1 MNQAS
6 RRVSELDDQLDAHV
20 DGRTLR
26 RSRNRDAVIVAL
38 LDLIREGDLDPGAAE
53 IAERAGVSHRS
64 VFRYFDDLNDLVRTA
79 IDHEFQQ
86 AREMSSIPQIGAG
99 SFDERVAAM
108 VDARLALFERVRGTM
123 LVARMKAG
131 SIPAI
136 DEEIATV
143 AELFRAQLRTHFA
156 DELAA
161 WSHPQNEFIVD
172 GCLVLTS
179 FEAYDVHTRYLG
191 HSVER
196 MRASWLASVTALLG
210 H

>member
-6 RRVSELDDQLDAHV
+6 TRGSDANDELDAHI

-86 AREMSSIPQIGAG
+86 AKALSTIPKMGEG
-99 SFDERVAAM
+99 SLEERVASV
-108 VDARLALFERVRGTM
+108 VDARLGLYERVSGTL

-136 DEEIATV
+136 DEEIARV
-143 AELFRAQLRTHFA
+143 AEMFRTQLRTHFA
-156 DELAA
+156 EELAA
-161 WSHPQNEFIVD
+161 WSHPEYEFIVD
-172 GCLVLTS
+172 GCLVLNS
-179 FEAYDVHTRYLG
+179 FESYDLHTRLLG
-191 HSVER
+191 HSIER
-196 MRASWLASVTALLG
+196 IRASWRASLCALLG
-210 H
+210 G